1 MLSLLLWCIVVY
13 LITGIAL
20 APILAFHSINA
31 MDASAAHGS
40 LAFRLIIL
48 PGLVLLWPVVLQKAL
63 AARSGTCELP
73 VPEKPV
79 TPRGLRRLHGNSALA
94 LCLLLPPLITLALTW
109 RSSDFRDVGTQK
121 VPATLSSKSSG
132 ADRAMRNDLN
142 SSR

>member
-48 PGLVLLWPVVLQKAL
+48 PGLVLLWPVVLQKTL

-79 TPRGLRRLHGNSALA
+79 TP
-94 LCLLLPPLITLALTW
+94 
-109 RSSDFRDVGTQK
+109 
-121 VPATLSSKSSG
+121 
-132 ADRAMRNDLN
+132 
-142 SSR
+142 